1 MGVVFLIVIIVIA
14 AFQFSPKS
22 TSSLKCANSGANS
35 PSAFLPA
42 VCTIFAI
49 IITSSFMLSILL
61 SYDTRL
67 KKSFD
72 PNLII
77 CLFDSYKD
85 LTQFSIACLLPSLR
99 SLPSRISAPGADGCN
114 SCTVFPNPLPPDVAK
129 SVIFFPV
136 KS

>member
-1 MGVVFLIVIIVIA
+1 
-14 AFQFSPKS
+14 
-22 TSSLKCANSGANS
+22 
-35 PSAFLPA
+35 
-42 VCTIFAI
+42 
-49 IITSSFMLSILL
+49 MLSILL